1 MSTVFDIVNNQY
13 RVPPIQQPN
22 PQIQNGSMMGRLQ
35 QFAGTLNGNP
45 EEIVRGLLKS
55 GRMSQQQFNKLSQQ
69 ASQIQQIFGLR

>member
-1 MSTVFDIVNNQY
+1 MSTVFDIINNQ
-13 RVPPIQQPN
+13 RQVPPIQQPN

-55 GRMSQQQFNKLSQQ
+55 GRMSQQQFNQLSQQ

>member
-1 MSTVFDIVNNQY
+1 MSTVFDIISNQHQ
-13 RVPPIQQPN
+13 VPTIQQPN

-55 GRMSQQQFNKLSQQ
+55 GRMSQQQFNQLSQQ
-69 ASQIQQIFGLR
+69 ASQIQRIFGLR

>member
-1 MSTVFDIVNNQY
+1 MSTVFDIINNQHQ
-13 RVPPIQQPN
+13 VPTIQQPT

-55 GRMSQQQFNKLSQQ
+55 GRMSQQQFNQLSQQ